1 MLGSLIG
8 FVLEHWTWLAGGG
21 GLVGTVAA
29 AFIPGAGP
37 VLAFLRANWKWL
49 VPCIVALG
57 LGIYAGT
64 QRINYLE
71 CKSDRATARADAE
84 AEVRRFKDADRAL
97 SDKLVADYAGEIA
110 ELQGKYEDAQ
120 IKLERAGVGAC
131 GFGDPGRAFYD
142 GVLELQRGAAGGDP
156 RGAGG
161 AQAPVP
167 AATTAP
173 RRRIP

>member
-1 MLGSLIG
+1 MIG
-8 FVLEHWTWLAGGG
+8 LAFTAGRWLLAG
-21 GLVGTVAA
+21 
-29 AFIPGAGP
+29 
-37 VLAFLRANWKWL
+37 NWKWA
-49 VPCIVALG
+49 VPCAVAG
-57 LGIYAGT
+57 VAVIYAGT

-71 CKSDRATARADAE
+71 CKSERATARADAE

-120 IKLERAGVGAC
+120 LKLERSAVAAC
-131 GFGDPGRAFYD
+131 GFGDPGRAFYN
-142 GVLELQRGAAGGDP
+142 GVLELERGAAGGDA

-167 AATTAP
+167 STTTAP
-173 RRRIP
+173 RRRLP